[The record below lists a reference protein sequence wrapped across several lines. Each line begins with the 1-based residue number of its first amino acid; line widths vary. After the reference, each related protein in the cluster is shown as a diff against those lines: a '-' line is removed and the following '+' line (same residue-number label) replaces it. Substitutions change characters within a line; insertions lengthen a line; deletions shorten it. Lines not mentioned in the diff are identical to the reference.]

1 MFQGV
6 IMIDEILE
14 DAKVRMQ
21 KSTESVATEFSRIRT
36 GRASTALLDHIQ
48 VDYYGSSV
56 PIGQAA
62 TVSVGDARTLV
73 IQAWEK
79 SMIPVIEKAI
89 MESELG
95 LNPVTAGE
103 VIRIPLPALTEE
115 RRKEM
120 TKVVRQEGENGK
132 VAVRNIRRDALGDL
146 RELVK
151 EKLIGAD
158 DEKRAETQMQELTDQ
173 SVARIDSLVAEK
185 EAEVMEV

>member
-1 MFQGV
+1 
-6 IMIDEILE
+6 MIDEILE

-79 SMIPVIEKAI
+79 NMIPVIEKAI

-120 TKVVRQEGENGK
+120 TKIVRQEGENGK
-132 VAVRNIRRDALGDL
+132 IAVRNIRRDALGDL

>member
-1 MFQGV
+1 
-6 IMIDEILE
+6 MIDEILE

-79 SMIPVIEKAI
+79 NMIPVIEKAI

>member
-1 MFQGV
+1 
-6 IMIDEILE
+6 MINEILE

-56 PIGQAA
+56 PLGQAA

-103 VIRIPLPALTEE
+103 VIRIPLPVLTEE

-132 VAVRNIRRDALGDL
+132 IAVRNIRREALGDL

-158 DEKRAETQMQELTDQ
+158 DEKRAEAQMQELTDQ
-173 SVARIDSLVAEK
+173 TVARIDSLVAEK

>member
-1 MFQGV
+1 
-6 IMIDEILE
+6 MIEEILA
-14 DAKVRMQ
+14 DAKVRMG
-21 KSTESVATEFSRIRT
+21 KSVESVAAEFSRIRT

-48 VDYYGSSV
+48 VDYYGSQV
-56 PIGQAA
+56 PVGQAA

-79 SMIPVIEKAI
+79 TMVPVIEKAI
-89 MESELG
+89 MESDLG

-120 TKVVRQEGENGK
+120 TKVVRHEGENGK
-132 VAVRNIRRDALGDL
+132 IAVRNIRRDALGDL

-151 EKLIGAD
+151 EKLIGED
-158 DEKRAETQMQELTDQ
+158 EEKRAEAHMQELTDG
-173 SVARIDSLVAEK
+173 SVAKIDALVADK

>member
-1 MFQGV
+1 
-6 IMIDEILE
+6 MIEEILA

-21 KSTESVATEFSRIRT
+21 KSVESVASEFSRIRT

-48 VDYYGSSV
+48 VDYYGSQV

-79 SMIPVIEKAI
+79 TMIPVIEKAI
-89 MESELG
+89 MESDLG

-103 VIRIPLPALTEE
+103 VIRIPLPVLTEE

-120 TKVVRQEGENGK
+120 TKVVRHEGENGK

-151 EKLIGAD
+151 EKLIGKD
-158 DEKRAETQMQELTDQ
+158 EEKRAETHMQELTDQ
-173 SVARIDSLVAEK
+173 SVAKIDTLVADK

>member
-1 MFQGV
+1 
-6 IMIDEILE
+6 MIDEILK
-14 DAKVRMQ
+14 DARTRMQ
-21 KSTESVATEFSRIRT
+21 KSTESVATEFSRIQQAVPY
-36 GRASTALLDHIQ
+36 GLLDHIL
-48 VDYYGSSV
+48 VEYYGNPV
-56 PIGQAA
+56 PIAQAA

-79 SMIPVIEKAI
+79 NMIPAIEKAI
-89 MESELG
+89 IESDLG

-132 VAVRNIRRDALGDL
+132 IAIRNIRRDALGDL

-151 EKLIGAD
+151 EKLIGED

-173 SVARIDSLVAEK
+173 SVAQIDHLVEEK

>member
-1 MFQGV
+1 
-6 IMIDEILE
+6 MINEILE

-56 PIGQAA
+56 PLGQAA

-79 SMIPVIEKAI
+79 NMIPVIEKAI

-103 VIRIPLPALTEE
+103 VMRIPLPVLTEE

-132 VAVRNIRRDALGDL
+132 IAVRNIRRDALGDL

-158 DEKRAETQMQELTDQ
+158 DEKRAEAQMQELTDQ
-173 SVARIDSLVAEK
+173 TVARIDSLVAEK

>member
-1 MFQGV
+1 
-6 IMIDEILE
+6 MIEEILA
-14 DAKVRMQ
+14 DAKVRMR
-21 KSTESVATEFSRIRT
+21 KSVESVAAEFSRIRT

-48 VDYYGSSV
+48 VDYYGSQV
-56 PIGQAA
+56 PVGQAA

-79 SMIPVIEKAI
+79 TMIPVIEKAI
-89 MESELG
+89 MESDLG

-120 TKVVRQEGENGK
+120 TKVVRHEGENGK

-151 EKLIGAD
+151 EKLIGED
-158 DEKRAETQMQELTDQ
+158 EEKRAETHMQELTDH
-173 SVARIDSLVAEK
+173 SVAKIDALVADK

>member
-1 MFQGV
+1 
-6 IMIDEILE
+6 MIDEILE
-14 DAKVRMQ
+14 DARVRMQ

-48 VDYYGSSV
+48 IDYYGSSV

-79 SMIPVIEKAI
+79 NMIPVIEKAI

-132 VAVRNIRRDALGDL
+132 IAIRNIRRDALGDL

-151 EKLIGAD
+151 EKMIGAD

>member
-1 MFQGV
+1 
-6 IMIDEILE
+6 MIEEILA
-14 DAKVRMQ
+14 DAKVRMG
-21 KSTESVATEFSRIRT
+21 KSVESVAAEFSRIRT

-48 VDYYGSSV
+48 VDYYGGQV
-56 PIGQAA
+56 PVGQAA

-79 SMIPVIEKAI
+79 TMVPVIEKAI
-89 MESELG
+89 MESDLG

-120 TKVVRQEGENGK
+120 TKVVRHEGENGK
-132 VAVRNIRRDALGDL
+132 IAVRNIRRDALGDL

-151 EKLIGAD
+151 EKLIGED
-158 DEKRAETQMQELTDQ
+158 EEKRAETHMQELTDG
-173 SVARIDSLVAEK
+173 SVAKIDALVAGK

>member
-1 MFQGV
+1 
-6 IMIDEILE
+6 MIDEILE
-14 DAKVRMQ
+14 DARVRMQ

-48 VDYYGSSV
+48 IDYYGSSV

-79 SMIPVIEKAI
+79 NMIPVIEKAI

-120 TKVVRQEGENGK
+120 TKVVRQVGENGK
-132 VAVRNIRRDALGDL
+132 IAVRNIRRDALGDL

>member
-1 MFQGV
+1 
-6 IMIDEILE
+6 MINEILE

-48 VDYYGSSV
+48 IDYYGSSV

-79 SMIPVIEKAI
+79 NMIPVIEKAI

-132 VAVRNIRRDALGDL
+132 IAIRNIRRDALGDL

-151 EKLIGAD
+151 EKMIGAD

>member
-1 MFQGV
+1 
-6 IMIDEILE
+6 MINEILE

-48 VDYYGSSV
+48 VDYYGSPV
-56 PIGQAA
+56 PLGQAA

-103 VIRIPLPALTEE
+103 VIRIPLPVLTEE

-132 VAVRNIRRDALGDL
+132 IAVRNIRRDALGDL

-158 DEKRAETQMQELTDQ
+158 DEKRAEAQMQELTDQ
-173 SVARIDSLVAEK
+173 TVARIDSLVAEK

>member
-1 MFQGV
+1 
-6 IMIDEILE
+6 MINEILE

-48 VDYYGSSV
+48 IDYYGSSV

-79 SMIPVIEKAI
+79 NMIPVIEKAI

-103 VIRIPLPALTEE
+103 VIRIPLPVLTEE

-132 VAVRNIRRDALGDL
+132 IAVRNIRRDALGDL

-158 DEKRAETQMQELTDQ
+158 DEKRAEAQMQELTDQ
-173 SVARIDSLVAEK
+173 TVARIDSLVAEK